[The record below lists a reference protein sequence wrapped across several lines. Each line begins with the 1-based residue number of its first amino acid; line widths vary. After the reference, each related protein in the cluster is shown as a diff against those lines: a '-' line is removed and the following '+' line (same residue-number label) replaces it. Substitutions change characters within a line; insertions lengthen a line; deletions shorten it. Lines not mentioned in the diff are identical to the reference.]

1 MISPWTISF
10 ICFVVQ
16 CFLLYSEH
24 EISYKFDISRTPWA
38 CKDHLPMR
46 PSRSRRGSSQG
57 AHRSTLGRRSVAVT
71 CLVSPIVT
79 IVTNSFTIYTDG
91 PEYTW
96 LELVTC
102 FTQCLQMVVNNNKPE
117 KRDRL
122 KTFLWQSYD
131 ISGAAILLKSYHFVI
146 KM

>member
-1 MISPWTISF
+1 MSLVIEEVCNEFITSF
-10 ICFVVQ
+10 AIIR
-16 CFLLYSEH
+16 Y
-24 EISYKFDISRTPWA
+24 D
-38 CKDHLPMR
+38 
-46 PSRSRRGSSQG
+46 
-57 AHRSTLGRRSVAVT
+57 
-71 CLVSPIVT
+71 
-79 IVTNSFTIYTDG
+79 NG

-102 FTQCLQMVVNNNKPE
+102 TTQCLQMVVNNNKPE

-131 ISGAAILLKSYHFVI
+131 ISGAAMLLKSYHFVI